1 MQIVS
6 YPPGFIKPL
15 LKKFKMLL
23 EDGAVAEGRYCKE
36 EHGKFI
42 PGKHSIP
49 VSSGGAAIFSLLAY
63 QKYACGKTHVVIQSN
78 TMRALYSI
86 PQLLNMKISVADSRY
101 EDFLAMDPNSLEN
114 LIAKSDAGDKTVVI
128 YSVIGGF
135 LAPSYRI
142 IEKFCKDH
150 GIPLLVDAAHAH
162 FLAEIGNSEY
172 ADQAFSF
179 YATKIL
185 PSGEGGLVTTASR
198 EVYEWVQRFL
208 QYDRFR
214 NELDVGLNMRASEIG
229 ASFIYTLMTE
239 HRFKEHFV
247 DHRKAVAEH
256 YRNICIEKGIGFIDP
271 TKALDYNGYKFI
283 VLDPRESVLRYQTDL
298 TIYPPTSG
306 IFDTDVRGRKTS
318 LPHWCPPTYSSLY
331 RQFRGFIPTDDRT
344 PNDV

>member
-15 LKKFKMLL
+15 LKIFETLL
-23 EDGAVAEGRYCKE
+23 EDGAVAEGRYFKE

-63 QKYACGKTHVVIQSN
+63 QKYARGKTHVVIQSN
-78 TMRALYSI
+78 TMRALYLI
-86 PQLLNMKISVADSRY
+86 PQLLNMKISVAESRY
-101 EDFLAMDPNSLEN
+101 EDFLAMNANSLEN
-114 LIAKSDAGDKTVVI
+114 LIAERDAGDKTVVI

-142 IEKFCKDH
+142 IENFCKDH
-150 GIPLLVDAAHAH
+150 KIPLIVDAAHAH
-162 FLAEIGNSEY
+162 YLSEIGNSEY

-208 QYDRFR
+208 LYDRFR

-229 ASFIYTLMTE
+229 ASFMYTLLTE
-239 HRFKEHFV
+239 HRFKKHFV

-256 YRNICIEKGIGFIDP
+256 YRNICTEKGIGFIDH
-271 TKALDYNGYKFI
+271 TKALEYNGYKFV
-283 VLDPRESVLRYQTDL
+283 VLDPYERVLQYQTDL

-306 IFDTDVRGRKTS
+306 VFDTDVRGRKTS

-331 RQFRGFIPTDDRT
+331 RKFSGFIPTDGRSRKDE
-344 PNDV
+344 